1 MTTHEE
7 LIKKANEAIKE
18 FGKENVDTDVE
29 ESIHIEWVIRDAE
42 KMIKALKDLLPE
54 VKRME

>member
-1 MTTHEE
+1 MTTYEE
-7 LIKKANEAIKE
+7 LIKKANEAIQE
-18 FGKENVDTDVE
+18 FGYETFEYDVE

-42 KMIKALKDLLPE
+42 KMIKALKGILPE